1 MSETPPIH
9 LNQPD
14 AGNRDAGEMLRRA
27 REAQGLTLEALAM
40 ILKVTPGKLMALEAG
55 RFDELP
61 DANYVRALAQTVCRA
76 VKVDAAPVLA
86 ALPAARPS
94 PLGQEKPPLNQPFKE
109 TRLAP
114 QMFEREGGVDLSA
127 LLKLK
132 WLAPL
137 GLLLAAAAVYMVPD
151 AVEWPAWLQHSNVAG
166 VAEPASAASEAA
178 SDPDGTVGVALGEPS
193 VAMAASE
200 PLFGASG
207 AESGI
212 ADAASA
218 GALVVPPVQL
228 AASSP
233 TTAVVT
239 AVATSTAALPSGT
252 PAAVAPTAGV
262 ATDGTGGVTGA
273 LVLRAT
279 DDAWMEVVDGAGT
292 KRLSRLVKAGE
303 TLAMGGVAPWTVRI
317 GNVAGV
323 QVTLRGQP
331 VDLSAYARNNVA
343 RLELK

>member
-9 LNQPD
+9 LSQPD

-137 GLLLAAAAVYMVPD
+137 GLLLAAAAVYLAPD
-151 AVEWPAWLQHSNVAG
+151 AVEWPAWLQHSDVAG

-178 SDPDGTVGVALGEPS
+178 SDSEGTVGVALGEPS
-193 VAMAASE
+193 VALAASE

-212 ADAASA
+212 ADAASV
-218 GALVVPPVQL
+218 GAVVVPPVQVV
-228 AASSP
+228 ASLP
-233 TTAVVT
+233 AT
-239 AVATSTAALPSGT
+239 AVATSTAVLPGGT
-252 PAAVAPTAGV
+252 PAAVAPTASV
-262 ATDGTGGVTGA
+262 AADGSGGVTGA

-279 DDAWMEVVDGAGT
+279 DDAWMEVVDGSGA